1 MALIICPDCGS
12 EVSTA
17 AVACPKCGRPMSPP
31 VLEERTVIR
40 EVAPVAVERDSF
52 PKWIFIPLGIL
63 GVVLIFLLIMLFSQ
77 QKEDQAN
84 VSVNI
89 SSNKRPANSNVN
101 STTRAELEP
110 NQVVIPP
117 SNIDSSVSNVPPM
130 TSNSG
135 ITTTEIPA
143 DAAKV
148 DRGNVNLEAKV
159 SDRSGSPKPVRA
171 EKFYLLDKELESIL
185 SDADIEPINN
195 QNLQNSFGISV
206 VYPDKYSDVRTK
218 SLAEIRK
225 HIKYEVTTDSS
236 GKAQMKDVKPDS
248 YYLFAITKTS
258 NGFAIWSSPVQVN
271 AGQNNLSLSPPPM
284 IETPEEE

>member
-17 AVACPKCGRPMSPP
+17 AVACLKCGRPMSPP
-31 VLEERTVIR
+31 ILEERTVIR
-40 EVAPVAVERDSF
+40 EAAPVVVERDSF

-77 QKEDQAN
+77 QKEDQSN
-84 VSVNI
+84 LSVNI
-89 SSNKRPANSNVN
+89 STNNKRLANSNVN
-101 STTRAELEP
+101 STTRAET
-110 NQVVIPP
+110 NQVVTTPT
-117 SNIDSSVSNVPPM
+117 NIDSSVTSVPQMPSN
-130 TSNSG
+130 TG
-135 ITTTEIPA
+135 TTVTEIPA
-143 DAAKV
+143 DAAKI

-159 SDRSGSPKPVRA
+159 SDRSGTPKPVKA

-195 QNLQNSFGISV
+195 QSLQNSFGVSV

-258 NGFAIWSSPVQVN
+258 NGFAIWSSQVQVN
-271 AGQNNLSLSPPPM
+271 TGQNNLSLSPPPM